1 MVVRDFSGVKLP
13 VSENV
18 PTSGAIKFSDFYNA
32 RRTLVVDYYSQ
43 NENKPETARN
53 RFTSRSKIVVG
64 NFIGNDDNTSGKK
77 VVIVVNKDI
86 GSNKNRGDSCAL
98 RTGSGWSGDT
108 VLEVLVGPNGEVIGA
123 GGNGGSGRNANTG
136 NPGRFGTSAIG
147 IQHEGTGGT
156 RVTIQSGG
164 RVAAGGG
171 GGGGGGGARVTQE
184 IWVG

>member
-1 MVVRDFSGVKLP
+1 MALQSSGPITASQIANELGYTLGSSTRIGDYQLNGGQDFSGVKLP

-86 GSNKNRGDSCAL
+86 GSNKNRG
-98 RTGSGWSGDT
+98 
-108 VLEVLVGPNGEVIGA
+108 
-123 GGNGGSGRNANTG
+123 
-136 NPGRFGTSAIG
+136 
-147 IQHEGTGGT
+147 
-156 RVTIQSGG
+156 
-164 RVAAGGG
+164 
-171 GGGGGGGARVTQE
+171 
-184 IWVG
+184 